1 MARVAHLTTVHSPFD
16 NRILEREC
24 RTLVEA
30 GYEVVLVAGH
40 PCREVVSGV
49 RLRGVRWPRGRAARM
64 TLGVLRVLV
73 AALAE
78 RPAVFHIHDL
88 ELILAGLILRLLR
101 RRVIYDVHEDYATAL
116 LEREYLP
123 PRWRPVLSRI
133 LSGLEGWCS
142 RHFELVLAERYYAER
157 FPRGTLVLNYVRFPE
172 VSEAALEA
180 RPREPGVRLLYT
192 GNVKE
197 YRGAFLHAGLLNL
210 LPEAQVHLVG
220 RCTLELAEELRRA
233 VAGHEDRL
241 HLEGIGYLVPHAR
254 IQEYY
259 LREVWTAGLAIFPR
273 RAHTARKELTKIFEY
288 MAYGIPVL
296 ASDLP
301 GLRRIVETE
310 GCGLC
315 VDPDEPRAAAEA
327 AAWLAAHPE
336 EARAMGARGR
346 AAARQRYSWE
356 GEGARLVSLYAR
368 LCSGNGPAGDAAS
381 TSR

>member
-30 GYEVVLVAGH
+30 GHEVVLVAGH
-40 PCREVVSGV
+40 PRNEVVSGV
-49 RLRGVRWPRGRAARM
+49 RLRGVRWPRGRVARM
-64 TLGVLRVLV
+64 SLGVLRVLM

-78 RPAVFHIHDL
+78 RPAVFHLHDP
-88 ELILAGLILRLLR
+88 ELIPAGLFLRLLR
-101 RRVIYDVHEDYATAL
+101 HRVVYDVHEDYATAL

-123 PRWRPVLSRI
+123 PRWRPFLSLVLARI
-133 LSGLEGWCS
+133 EGWCS

-157 FPRGTLVLNYVRFPE
+157 FPRGILVLNYVRFPE
-172 VSEAALEA
+172 VSDTELEA
-180 RPREPGVRLLYT
+180 RSSAAGVRLLYT
-192 GNVKE
+192 GNVKD
-197 YRGAFLHAGLLNL
+197 YRGAFLHARLLNL

-220 RCTLELAEELRRA
+220 RCTPELAEDLRRL
-233 VAGHEDRL
+233 VAGHEERL

-259 LREVWTAGLAIFPR
+259 LQEEWTAGLAIFPR

-301 GLRRIVETE
+301 GLRGIVETE
-310 GCGLC
+310 RCGIC
-315 VDPDEPRAAAEA
+315 VDPDDPRAAVEA
-327 AAWLAAHPE
+327 VIWLAEHPE
-336 EARAMGARGR
+336 EARAMGIRGR
-346 AAARQRYSWE
+346 EAARARYSWE
-356 GEGARLVSLYAR
+356 GEGARLVALYAR
-368 LCSGNGPAGDAAS
+368 SLAE
-381 TSR
+381 

>member
-1 MARVAHLTTVHSPFD
+1 MTRVAHLTTVHSPLD

-24 RTLVEA
+24 RTLAEA

-40 PCREVVSGV
+40 PRDEVIAGV
-49 RLRGVRWPRGRAARM
+49 RLRGVSWPRGRVARM
-64 TLGVLRVLV
+64 SLGVLRVLA

-78 RPAVFHIHDL
+78 RPAVFHFHDP
-88 ELILAGLILRLLR
+88 ELIPAGLFLRLLR
-101 RRVIYDVHEDYATAL
+101 RRVIYDIHEDYATAL

-123 PRWRPVLSRI
+123 PRWRPLLSRVLATI
-133 LSGLEGWCS
+133 EGWCG
-142 RHFELVLAERYYAER
+142 RWFELVLAERYYAER

-172 VSEAALEA
+172 TDDAELET
-180 RPREPGVRLLYT
+180 RPRAPGVRLLYT

-197 YRGAFLHAGLLNL
+197 YRGAFLHARLLNL

-220 RCTLELAEELRRA
+220 RCSPELAEDLQRS

-254 IQEYY
+254 IREIY
-259 LREVWTAGLAIFPR
+259 LREGWTAGLAIFPR

-301 GLRRIVETE
+301 GLRGIVETE
-310 GCGLC
+310 RCGIC
-315 VDPDEPRAAAEA
+315 VDPEDPRAAAEA
-327 AAWLAAHPE
+327 VRWLAGHPE

-346 AAARQRYSWE
+346 EAARTRYSWE
-356 GEGARLVSLYAR
+356 GEGARLVALYAR
-368 LCSGNGPAGDAAS
+368 LCSGSDPGGNSSS